1 MNFKNNGEMMSKK
14 HKRKEMTKPDIA
26 VRNAQEENILE
37 RMANA
42 EQSRLLEKL
51 LDSFG
56 KNKPF
61 MYAVEG
67 DFQIVFDMQAKVAWI
82 VHRKYYNADEIR
94 QFLADFKY
102 AGLDGWIL
110 PGLDELLAFIRNDS
124 NPVDQFGTWACDCGF
139 VETYDNDW
147 KIDDDTNYGYLIC
160 KRQIRDSE
168 LDAFMA
174 SFDDRQLICAMKN
187 EMFFAFDCNT
197 NAAWIVDMNDI
208 HNKWFVYDHDKAKE
222 KYLAQQQ
229 VANFK
234 YFGLDGWSLPSL
246 DELKEFIRN
255 DSNPL
260 IDICKLPSFSDPRTK
275 KIYNFFDQTFLYD
288 GGSVNTGNDS
298 WVVDDSFYGTFV
310 CKKQIRKPDL
320 DKLLAHLDNGQLIYA
335 TKEKGCS
342 THDHFVFD
350 WRTKMAWFVDTDY
363 ETTRDEAN
371 QYLKKFKF
379 AGLDGWALPSFEE
392 LKAFAMNDRNP
403 LRRRKMYPL
412 LYNDNWLCDKGR
424 AFFNF
429 DNDDNEHLSTDSY
442 YEEADGCLIY
452 RRQVHES
459 EQWALLNEIFFKCC
473 DWKPSPEQLMLLEKA
488 ANPLPEALPRLDYDI
503 CRLPLLKDSDWT
515 DPEKG
520 LWEAWGQPA
529 DALERWGIRP
539 RDPLQDVR
547 EDYVAIDFGT
557 SSTVVAW
564 RDNNTAKLMRI
575 GARDHAAAP
584 RMGDYENPTV
594 LEFVDLPA
602 LLTAWQACA
611 YRPGVRWDAVRCSHE
626 ALHNWRNNEADPDIT
641 ASVLAKIKQWAL
653 RGSADAPVRISD
665 QTATAYADMTELELP
680 ALTLR
685 NPARGTPLAVSAQDP
700 FDPVE
705 LYAWFLGMNINWRQ
719 RGIFLRYVMT
729 FPVKYPR
736 AVKDAILASFR
747 RGLQRSL
754 PPALVA
760 QAQPFGQFE
769 VQELASEP
777 AAYAA
782 EALPTLKV
790 PPGQGQ
796 ATGYAVFDFGGGTTD
811 FDFGYWRL
819 PTEDE
824 EEAGIE
830 AVLQRSHSAGDP
842 FLGGENLL
850 ENLAY
855 RTFRHNEKLC
865 REKKIVFTRPLDAQ
879 GFAGDEL
886 LVDNTRA
893 AMTNTLMLMSGL
905 RPLWETGRLPEAS
918 SGVLQLSLLT
928 REGGRAE
935 CELAVNPSALL
946 EWLAERLQQGV
957 REFYAA
963 LKTAFAGGMPQR
975 VHVLLAGNSS
985 RSRLVASLFGLDGEG
1000 KPLKE
1005 MGEAKAKADT
1015 PNESKDDA
1023 EAERLRRA
1031 AHDMRAW
1038 RDELLGKD
1046 APQFVVHPP
1055 LPGDPQ
1061 DLYRAT
1067 GKTGVALGLLRL
1079 CPGSPIEVLDPARE
1093 KAEGESPFA
1102 WHVGGVKLGLFR
1114 PALPHGAPYG
1124 QWQELG
1130 VPRRRAFNLYYT
1142 QSPQAAS
1149 GQMPET
1155 APALNRHTLHLSGPD
1170 QPGERLYARAT
1181 GPDTVEIC
1189 TATSPEA
1196 AGHDSPYLETLT
1208 LRQK

>member
-1 MNFKNNGEMMSKK
+1 MRNG
-14 HKRKEMTKPDIA
+14 
-26 VRNAQEENILE
+26 NAY
-37 RMANA
+37 
-42 EQSRLLEKL
+42 RLFEYRYWLCNQ
-51 LDSFG
+51 G
-56 KNKPF
+56 CVN
-61 MYAVEG
+61 
-67 DFQIVFDMQAKVAWI
+67 
-82 VHRKYYNADEIR
+82 
-94 QFLADFKY
+94 
-102 AGLDGWIL
+102 
-110 PGLDELLAFIRNDS
+110 
-124 NPVDQFGTWACDCGF
+124 
-139 VETYDNDW
+139 
-147 KIDDDTNYGYLIC
+147 IDDGCWDI
-160 KRQIRDSE
+160 DSSDE
-168 LDAFMA
+168 
-174 SFDDRQLICAMKN
+174 
-187 EMFFAFDCNT
+187 
-197 NAAWIVDMNDI
+197 
-208 HNKWFVYDHDKAKE
+208 
-222 KYLAQQQ
+222 
-229 VANFK
+229 
-234 YFGLDGWSLPSL
+234 GLL
-246 DELKEFIRN
+246 
-255 DSNPL
+255 
-260 IDICKLPSFSDPRTK
+260 
-275 KIYNFFDQTFLYD
+275 
-288 GGSVNTGNDS
+288 
-298 WVVDDSFYGTFV
+298 V
-310 CKKQIRKPDL
+310 CRKPISKNDL
-320 DKLLAHLDNGQLIYA
+320 
-335 TKEKGCS
+335 
-342 THDHFVFD
+342 FD
-350 WRTKMAWFVDTDY
+350 
-363 ETTRDEAN
+363 
-371 QYLKKFKF
+371 
-379 AGLDGWALPSFEE
+379 
-392 LKAFAMNDRNP
+392 
-403 LRRRKMYPL
+403 
-412 LYNDNWLCDKGR
+412 
-424 AFFNF
+424 
-429 DNDDNEHLSTDSY
+429 
-442 YEEADGCLIY
+442 
-452 RRQVHES
+452 
-459 EQWALLNEIFFKCC
+459 LLNEMIAC
-473 DWKPSPEQLMLLEKA
+473 DISNWEPPITPERLTLFEKA
-488 ANPLPEALPRLDYDI
+488 RNPLPEALTNLDYTT
-503 CRLPLLKDSDWT
+503 CRLPPLRPADWT

-520 LWEAWGQPA
+520 LWEAWGQSV
-529 DALERWGIRP
+529 DALARHGIRP

-665 QTATAYADMTELELP
+665 QTATADAAMTELELP

-736 AVKDAILASFR
+736 VVKDAILASFR

-855 RTFRHNEKLC
+855 LTFRHNEKLC
-865 REKKIVFTRPLDAQ
+865 REKKIVFTRPLDAR

-905 RPLWETGRLPEAS
+905 RPLWETGRLPAAS

-946 EWLAERLQQGV
+946 EWLAARLQQGV

>member
-1 MNFKNNGEMMSKK
+1 MGDWDFSDVCSNNL
-14 HKRKEMTKPDIA
+14 A
-26 VRNAQEENILE
+26 VRNAQGQIDFDALK
-37 RMANA
+37 NA
-42 EQSRLLEKL
+42 ERDCFMREF
-51 LDSFG
+51 LDDFG
-56 KNKPF
+56 DAQF
-61 MYAVEG
+61 VYAEQG
-67 DFQIVFDMQAKVAWI
+67 HLRIAFDRYDYVAWI
-82 VHRKYYNADEIR
+82 ARTDQPETAENAKK
-94 QFLADFKY
+94 FLADFKY
-102 AGLDGWIL
+102 AGLSGWVL
-110 PGLDELLAFIRNDS
+110 PSHFELLSYTMTGGNPMRGGDPFRLFGYCEWLYDEGCMNTNNNRHWDINSSGAGHLICRRPIFEGDLFTLDE
-124 NPVDQFGTWACDCGF
+124 
-139 VETYDNDW
+139 
-147 KIDDDTNYGYLIC
+147 
-160 KRQIRDSE
+160 
-168 LDAFMA
+168 M
-174 SFDDRQLICAMKN
+174 
-187 EMFFAFDCNT
+187 
-197 NAAWIVDMNDI
+197 
-208 HNKWFVYDHDKAKE
+208 
-222 KYLAQQQ
+222 
-229 VANFK
+229 
-234 YFGLDGWSLPSL
+234 
-246 DELKEFIRN
+246 
-255 DSNPL
+255 
-260 IDICKLPSFSDPRTK
+260 
-275 KIYNFFDQTFLYD
+275 
-288 GGSVNTGNDS
+288 
-298 WVVDDSFYGTFV
+298 
-310 CKKQIRKPDL
+310 
-320 DKLLAHLDNGQLIYA
+320 
-335 TKEKGCS
+335 
-342 THDHFVFD
+342 
-350 WRTKMAWFVDTDY
+350 DTDS
-363 ETTRDEAN
+363 
-371 QYLKKFKF
+371 K
-379 AGLDGWALPSFEE
+379 
-392 LKAFAMNDRNP
+392 ND
-403 LRRRKMYPL
+403 L
-412 LYNDNWLCDKGR
+412 
-424 AFFNF
+424 F
-429 DNDDNEHLSTDSY
+429 
-442 YEEADGCLIY
+442 
-452 RRQVHES
+452 
-459 EQWALLNEIFFKCC
+459 ALLNEMATDFST
-473 DWKPSPEQLMLLEKA
+473 WKPTPTSQQIALLKKA
-488 ANPLPEALPRLDYDI
+488 ANPLLEVLPRLDYDT
-503 CRLPLLKDSDWT
+503 CRLPPLRYADWT

-611 YRPGVRWDAVRCSHE
+611 YRPDVRWDAVRCSHE

-665 QTATAYADMTELELP
+665 QTATADAAMTELELP

-736 AVKDAILASFR
+736 VVKDAILASFR

-855 RTFRHNEKLC
+855 LTFRHNEKLC
-865 REKKIVFTRPLDAQ
+865 REKEIVFTRPLDAQ

-905 RPLWETGRLPEAS
+905 RPLWETGRLPAAS

-928 REGGRAE
+928 REGRRAE

-946 EWLAERLQQGV
+946 EWLAARLQQGV

-1196 AGHDSPYLETLT
+1196 AGHDSPFLETLT